1 MGRITQRLSSNRWTP
16 VKVVDRY
23 IPTTQTCYSCGHRQK
38 VELAQREFKCEE
50 CRIEINL
57 PYVEYCIVEA
67 GIPLFQ

>member
-1 MGRITQRLSSNRWTP
+1 

-38 VELAQREFKCEE
+38 VELTQREFKCEE

-57 PYVEYCIVEA
+57 PYVEHSIVEA
-67 GIPLFQ
+67 GILSFQ